1 MDAEE
6 DGEEGLARFE
16 VAVRAEAGE
25 EGVQE
30 GFQVRDGRQ

>member
-1 MDAEE
+1 VNPEE
-6 DGEEGLARFE
+6 DGEEGLACFE